1 MIAAATVTPD
11 ALLTEENYDANYLRF
26 NDRQAGVSL
35 VYDLEEERFYYNV
48 YCMDLV
54 LTKELFSVEC
64 EFLTD
69 ALELVHQEFGTWELV
84 SYEKKGCSDCAAK

>member
-1 MIAAATVTPD
+1 MIDTATQTT
-11 ALLTEENYDANYLRF
+11 ALTEDNYDAHYLRF
-26 NDRQAGVSL
+26 QDRQAGIGL
-35 VYDLEEERFYYNV
+35 VFCAEENRFYYNV

-64 EFLTD
+64 EFLED

-84 SYEKKGCSDCAAK
+84 AYEKKGCSDCSAK